1 MKVQIVGCSHHT
13 APLELRQRLAFAPNQ
28 VQAALDGLRDRFPQ
42 SEAVL
47 LSTCNRVEVYTAADG
62 DLDAPSHQDVVHF
75 LAEFH
80 GVDAGDIFDELFER
94 TGEDAIRHLFLVAA
108 SLDSMVVGEAQILG
122 QVKQAYEMAT
132 TLGSTGALTHAIF
145 QAALKTAKR
154 VATETSIN
162 QRRTSIPAVAVAD
175 IAKQIFERFDDK
187 KILVIGAGEMA
198 EETLQ
203 YVRDEG
209 GCDITIVNRHAERA
223 EQLAAKWQ
231 GRAEPWERLFDLLA
245 EVDLV
250 VSTTAAREPIV
261 TAADFERIEAERF
274 QRPLAILD
282 LAVPRDFDP
291 AIGDG
296 LGVYLY
302 GIDDLAAT
310 CERNRKAREKEW
322 PAAERIV
329 EEETVRF
336 MTELNHRA
344 TAPTIRRLRESCELL
359 KEDEL
364 RRLFN
369 KVPSLDDPARKEI
382 RQAFNRFVNKM
393 LHPPLES
400 LRDES
405 RGGTPHGLLDALRR
419 LFQLKD

>member
-13 APLELRQRLAFAPNQ
+13 APLELRQRLAFAPDQ

-47 LSTCNRVEVYTAADG
+47 LSTCNRVEVYTAADA

-80 GVDAGDIFDELFER
+80 GVDSGEIFDELFER

-132 TLGSTGALTHAIF
+132 TLGSAGALTHAIF

-261 TAADFERIEAERF
+261 TAADFEQIEAERF

-282 LAVPRDFDP
+282 LAVPRDFET
-291 AIGDG
+291 AVGDY

-310 CERNRKAREKEW
+310 CERNRKEREKEW

-329 EEETVRF
+329 EEETARF

-369 KVPSLDDPARKEI
+369 KVPGLDDPARKEI

-405 RGGTPHGLLDALRR
+405 RAGTPHGLLDALKR